1 MIMVQSTFFLVD
13 ETKED
18 ALDLMRVMVGNSRKE
33 DGCVS
38 YEYFA
43 GVTETNQVVLL

>member
-18 ALDLMRVMVGNSRKE
+18 ALDLDARNGGQFAQRRRLRK
-33 DGCVS
+33 
-38 YEYFA
+38 
-43 GVTETNQVVLL
+43 L